1 MVKLSKIGNG
11 DLSNITTEVILKK
24 IDSFD
29 RVTVTSKL
37 LEYLKRHYNLTL
49 KEDHEFLVLNAKR
62 QSYSIVPVGHEDIK
76 LLDLQPSNIIKA
88 I

>member
-1 MVKLSKIGNG
+1 MVKLSKIGSR
-11 DLSNITTEVILKK
+11 DLSNITTEAILKK

-49 KEDHEFLVLNAKR
+49 KEDHEFLVL
-62 QSYSIVPVGHEDIK
+62 
-76 LLDLQPSNIIKA
+76 
-88 I
+88 

>member
-1 MVKLSKIGNG
+1 MVKLSNIGSG
-11 DLSNITTEVILKK
+11 DLSNITTEAILKK
-24 IDSFD
+24 IDRFE

-62 QSYSIVPVGHEDIK
+62 QSCSIVPVGHEDIK

>member
-1 MVKLSKIGNG
+1 MVKLKKIGNG
-11 DLSNITTEVILKK
+11 DLSNITTEAILEKV
-24 IDSFD
+24 DSFD
-29 RVTVTSKL
+29 RVTVTSKF

-49 KEDHEFLVLNAKR
+49 KEDHEFLVLKAKR

-76 LLDLQPSNIIKA
+76 LLDLQPSNIIKD

>member
-1 MVKLSKIGNG
+1 MIKLSKLGSG
-11 DLSNITTEVILKK
+11 DLSNITTEAILKK

-49 KEDHEFLVLNAKR
+49 KEDHEFLVLKAKR

-76 LLDLQPSNIIKA
+76 LLDLQPSNIIK
-88 I
+88 IM

>member
-1 MVKLSKIGNG
+1 VVKQSKLGSG
-11 DLSNITTEVILKK
+11 DLSNITTEAILKK

-49 KEDHEFLVLNAKR
+49 KEDHEFLVLKAKR
-62 QSYSIVPVGHEDIK
+62 ESYSIVPVGHEDIK
-76 LLDLQPSNIIKA
+76 LLDLQPSNIIKD

>member
-1 MVKLSKIGNG
+1 MEKLNKIGSG
-11 DLSNITTEVILKK
+11 DLSNITTETILKK

-29 RVTVTSKL
+29 RVTVTNKL
-37 LEYLKRHYNLTL
+37 LEYLKKHYNLTL
-49 KEDHEFLVLNAKR
+49 KEDHEFLVLKAKR

>member
-1 MVKLSKIGNG
+1 MIKLSKIGNG

-24 IDSFD
+24 IDSFY

-49 KEDHEFLVLNAKR
+49 KEDHEFLVLKAKR

-76 LLDLQPSNIIKA
+76 LLDLQPINIIKA

>member
-1 MVKLSKIGNG
+1 MVQLSKIGSS

-49 KEDHEFLVLNAKR
+49 KEDHEFLVLKAKR
-62 QSYSIVPVGHEDIK
+62 QSYSIVPVGYEDIK
-76 LLDLQPSNIIKA
+76 LLDLQPINIIKA

>member
-1 MVKLSKIGNG
+1 VVKLSKLGSG
-11 DLSNITTEVILKK
+11 DLSNITTETILKK
-24 IDSFD
+24 IHSFD
-29 RVTVTSKL
+29 RVTVTSNL

-49 KEDHEFLVLNAKR
+49 KEDHEFLVLKAKR

-76 LLDLQPSNIIKA
+76 LLDLQPSNIIKV